1 MIWLVLVCLWKKNNK
16 IHWFQLSETLE
27 RLCVCPHE
35 MFILHNKAE
44 IIQKRTPPWDS
55 LGYLATFSFMAGWY
69 FHSQFGMYFI
79 AFFFFFFQYAPT
91 IKAEREKETQ
101 FWKGHYM
108 FVNTKNK
115 KMSTDA
121 KLILAIL
128 MTEKYK
134 VFISSVQREYQY

>member
-79 AFFFFFFQYAPT
+79 AFFFFFSICT
-91 IKAEREKETQ
+91 NNKSRERKGNPVLKRTLHVCEHKEQ
-101 FWKGHYM
+101 
-108 FVNTKNK
+108 KNVHRCK
-115 KMSTDA
+115 INPSNINDR
-121 KLILAIL
+121 
-128 MTEKYK
+128 K
-134 VFISSVQREYQY
+134 V